1 MRRSADA
8 TQPPQQ
14 QQQQQ
19 QHNTA
24 AVAAEM
30 AELRAR
36 AEEAERVAK
45 EERRRS
51 LALRTELERER
62 AKHAKALEVEAER
75 TASALAA
82 AADAKTTADKLA
94 RRERRLLDQQSQ
106 WADAQLTTKKG
117 REELERATAE
127 LEEVKSAARAQD
139 RRHKMETERLRSRN
153 GDLSSRVNELEDEVR
168 RLGVAKLAAEERAA
182 AAADAATRRERRSVA
197 EVPTSSAP
205 MTMSMSTT
213 SSSGAIAAKAAASP
227 ASPLRASEP
236 AAPSGKRAPRVVR
249 FHDPLALHATQTQTQ
264 THAQASKQQHKPS
277 LNKQNT
283 QHSEAQRAHASL
295 ADLRAEVESLGASQF
310 SKHKKKKYMDEKLS
324 AVHGIRKQKQ
334 QRLPQNIGLGIKRK
348 SVERSKKEAEH
359 LRLSGMELSL
369 RSKKLRKKARRAK
382 KAAN

>member
-1 MRRSADA
+1 MTRA
-8 TQPPQQ
+8 TGEGERKKG
-14 QQQQQ
+14 
-19 QHNTA
+19 TA
-24 AVAAEM
+24 AAVSAV
-30 AELRAR
+30 LRAR
-36 AEEAERVAK
+36 ENP
-45 EERRRS
+45 
-51 LALRTELERER
+51 
-62 AKHAKALEVEAER
+62 
-75 TASALAA
+75 
-82 AADAKTTADKLA
+82 KLTHP
-94 RRERRLLDQQSQ
+94 DQLFGFPQ
-106 WADAQLTTKKG
+106 
-117 REELERATAE
+117 
-127 LEEVKSAARAQD
+127 SAAI
-139 RRHKMETERLRSRN
+139 
-153 GDLSSRVNELEDEVR
+153 
-168 RLGVAKLAAEERAA
+168 
-182 AAADAATRRERRSVA
+182 
-197 EVPTSSAP
+197 
-205 MTMSMSTT
+205 
-213 SSSGAIAAKAAASP
+213 AIAM
-227 ASPLRASEP
+227 
-236 AAPSGKRAPRVVR
+236 APPRVVR